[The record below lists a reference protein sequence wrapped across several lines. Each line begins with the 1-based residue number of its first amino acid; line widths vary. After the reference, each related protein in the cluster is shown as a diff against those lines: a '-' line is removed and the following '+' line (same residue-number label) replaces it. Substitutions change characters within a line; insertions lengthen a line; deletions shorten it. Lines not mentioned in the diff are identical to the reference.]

1 MNRHE
6 RAEEFR
12 QAALD
17 YIIAHPGALGPEI
30 AAALG
35 WTLALAAG
43 RLTTMARRG
52 EVRRSKVTHGMTWT
66 YTYTAAVSKTKS
78 AHAVYSALVDNFGK
92 PAQHVPAPH
101 HARQRNIDPER
112 LPIPN
117 QRGQGAMRHE
127 VRRGCSLS

>member
-6 RAEEFR
+6 RAEEYR

-35 WTLALAAG
+35 WPLALAAG

-52 EVRRSKVTHGMTWT
+52 EVRRSKVTHRMTWT
-66 YTYTAAVSKTKS
+66 YSYTAAVSKTKS
-78 AHAVYSALVDNFGK
+78 AHAIYSALADNFRN
-92 PAQHVPAPH
+92 PAHGPAPH
-101 HARQRNIDPER
+101 YARQRNVDPER
-112 LPIPN
+112 RPIPN
-117 QRGQGAMRHE
+117 QGGQGAMRHE
-127 VRRGCSLS
+127 VRRWCSLS

>member
-6 RAEEFR
+6 RSEEFR

-17 YIIAHPGALGPEI
+17 YISEHPGALGPDV

-35 WTLALAAG
+35 WTVALAAG

-52 EVRRSKVTHGMTWT
+52 EVCRSKVTRGMTWT
-66 YTYTAAVSKTKS
+66 YAYTAAVSKTKS
-78 AHAVYSALVDNFGK
+78 AHAVYSALVDNFRN
-92 PAQHVPAPH
+92 PAHVPDPQ

-112 LPIPN
+112 SPIPN
-117 QRGQGAMRHE
+117 QGGQGAVRHE
-127 VRRGCSLS
+127 IRRGCSLT